1 MSTNLITTDV
11 QGLEIPE
18 GILDLFELE
27 YNDSTTLYFHP
38 GVDSTVRVTS
48 ISGAVVKLN
57 RPQTFTDN
65 AQLTFTGLD
74 NEDGASYTVTADV
87 NGNVGTAAYS
97 VSVDNISNTSPSGG
111 RTGGIAVGMIVT
123 GSDIDDD
130 GFGPIVFDGNT
141 YYAMPM
147 HMSNIEVKNDGAQNR
162 PVLTVANA
170 ESIIR
175 SSSVFQNADDGGT
188 NGLGNFT
195 IDKLVGKRITQ
206 RQTLEK
212 YLTLDPSS
220 VSTKAIVEYPKRTYI
235 IDAIKQR
242 TEMAVIFELANPFD
256 LQGVKL
262 PRRQIIGKYC
272 PWAYQGLS
280 FSPST
285 GACSWKPNGELA
297 IEDDGTERKYYF
309 YFTDLDEPIVWKYII
324 HNTNNTIR
332 SGKTHPGDTSGSF
345 AKSALVALSDG
356 AGGYT
361 YWRSETASNTTVPS
375 ATNSAWQQVRVY
387 VPYVSG
393 VTFSTNSTDTM
404 RSDYVV
410 HPVGN
415 ASSVIDEAFDFTSTS
430 TVYRVTLTNNS
441 ITPATP
447 SNYWTRGDQCGKLL
461 NSCKIRY
468 QAKNATGSAS
478 ANQSTIPLVDLDT
491 IQALPYGG
499 FPGSRQI

>member
-1 MSTNLITTDV
+1 MSNPNLLAADL
-11 QGLEIPE
+11 QSLEISS
-18 GILDLFELE
+18 GLVSLFELE
-27 YNDSTTLYFHP
+27 YESGTTLYFHP
-38 GVDSTVRVTS
+38 GLSSAVRVTNINGATITLNS
-48 ISGAVVKLN
+48 SQTISVG
-57 RPQTFTDN
+57 TT
-65 AQLTFTGLD
+65 LTFTGLD
-74 NEDGASYTVTADV
+74 ATGSTVTV
-87 NGNVGTAAYS
+87 TKTV
-97 VSVDNISNTSPSGG
+97 SGG
-111 RTGGIAVGMIVT
+111 NPSINTLVLNNSSSLTVGMVIT
-123 GSDIDDD
+123 GAGITGTDYS
-130 GFGPIVFDGNT
+130 PIVFDGNT
-141 YYAMPM
+141 YYALPM
-147 HMSNIEVKNDGAQNR
+147 EMTDFEIKSDGAQNR
-162 PVLTVANA
+162 PTIAVGNV
-170 ESIIR
+170 ESIMR
-175 SSSVFQNADDGGT
+175 TSSAFQNADDGGST
-188 NGLGNFT
+188 GLSEFSM
-195 IDKLVGKRITQ
+195 DKLIGKRITK

-212 YLTLDPSS
+212 YLSLDPTT

-235 IDAIKQR
+235 IDSIKQK
-242 TEMAVIFELANPFD
+242 TESAVIFELANPFD
-256 LQGVKL
+256 LQGIKL

-280 FSPST
+280 FDTPT
-285 GACSWKPNGELA
+285 GACSWTPNGELSVD
-297 IEDDGTERKYYF
+297 DDGTERKYYV